1 MAFEAK
7 HDIEA
12 PSRYPRHESRP
23 SPLPSIDLSP
33 QPGARAQS
41 RSLPG
46 SLTCKPSL
54 LCPRDPS
61 DAAEVERLRQ
71 DPTVEVFDRLEDQ
84 LSELIRLRHPNRE
97 LSGSELGSL
106 LRGHL
111 GGEDVA
117 RYGIWFFYPWS
128 RRLVKL
134 LPEQEFAEVRT
145 VRNRY
150 KLTDEQQTYL
160 GTRRVG
166 LVGLSVGKSVALALA
181 LERSFGEL
189 RIADHDSLELCN
201 LNRISAGVHDLGLS
215 KAVLVAREIAEL
227 DPYLEV
233 SLFPDGLTRENL
245 DAFFDGGAPIHCLIE
260 ECDGLDMK
268 VLARRKAREME
279 IPVIMEM
286 NDRCTLDVERFDLE
300 PARPLLHGLIK
311 DIDPDQLSG
320 LSTEEKIPF
329 VLPMLGE
336 ATISVAL
343 KASMLEIDESLS
355 GWPQLGSSVVMGGG
369 VVADTY
375 RRVMLDEFR
384 DSGRWF
390 VDLEALVAGDSPPAP
405 PPDLERGGFSA
416 ETTTADELAAQL
428 RPTDRGE
435 PLRPMS
441 TETALDL
448 VRAGTSAP
456 SGANAQPWRWLHH
469 RKQLWLYLDRARAG
483 SFLDF
488 ASMGSMMALGAAA
501 EAAVVGAAGLGQF
514 LEVEYLGEGEDAAPV
529 ARLGLECG
537 TPDAKAAEQAS
548 LLGQR
553 ATNRATSGRERLP
566 PSTLDA
572 LGAFAETIGA
582 RASTIADPDT
592 LDAWAPLFADID
604 RRRFLG
610 RRTHREFFHEEL
622 RWTEEQAERTGD
634 GVDLRTV
641 DLSPSKAAGLRMAS
655 DYRVVEQLQRWGR
668 GRGLGRIAEDSLRS
682 ASALWI
688 MQVDAFDAEHLF
700 EAGRHLQRFWLEAC
714 ALDVAVHPMTAPACY
729 WARARYDE
737 GGSFSSEERQE
748 LLEQRKEFCAGA
760 GLEPEADVIFIAK
773 LSPGHSPGIRSVRRP
788 LTDVFFS
795 RSN

>member
-1 MAFEAK
+1 MTLERKAMSSGLQDTGGFSEPPSSLLEAR
-7 HDIEA
+7 
-12 PSRYPRHESRP
+12 SRALQRTDERVRN
-23 SPLPSIDLSP
+23 DT
-33 QPGARAQS
+33 RA
-41 RSLPG
+41 
-46 SLTCKPSL
+46 CKPSL

-71 DPTVEVFDRLEDQ
+71 DPTVDVFDRLEEQ
-84 LSELIRLRHPNRE
+84 LAELIRLRHPERA
-97 LSGSELGSL
+97 LSESELGSL

-111 GGEDVA
+111 DGKDVA
-117 RYGIWFFYPWS
+117 RYGSWFFYPWS

-145 VRNRY
+145 ARNRY
-150 KLTDEQQTYL
+150 KLTDEQQAYL

-201 LNRISAGVHDLGLS
+201 LNRISAGVHDLGLP

-245 DAFFDGGAPIHCLIE
+245 DTFFDGGAPLHCLIE

-268 VLARRKAREME
+268 VLARRRAREME

-300 PARPLLHGLIK
+300 PARPLLHGLIEEV
-311 DIDPDQLSG
+311 DPDQLSG

-336 ATISVAL
+336 GTISVDL

-355 GWPQLGSSVVMGGG
+355 GWPQLGSCVVMGGG

-384 DSGRWF
+384 GSGRWF
-390 VDLEALVAGDSPPAP
+390 VDLETLVAGDSPPAP
-405 PPDLERGGFSA
+405 PPDLERGGFSS
-416 ETTTADELAAQL
+416 ETTTADELVEGL
-428 RPTDRGE
+428 RPSDRVD

-441 TETALDL
+441 TEAARDL
-448 VRAGTSAP
+448 VRAGTCAP

-469 RKQLWLYLDRARAG
+469 REQLWLYLDRARAG

-488 ASMGSMMALGAAA
+488 QSMGSQMALGAAA
-501 EAAVVGAAGLGQF
+501 EAAKIGAAGLGQV
-514 LEVEYLGEGEDAAPV
+514 LEVEYLADAEADGAGPR
-529 ARLGLECG
+529 ARLGLGSG
-537 TPDAKAAEQAS
+537 TPDAAAVEQAS
-548 LLGQR
+548 RLGQR
-553 ATNRATSGRERLP
+553 ATNRATTDRQGLP
-566 PSTLDA
+566 PAT
-572 LGAFAETIGA
+572 LGALDRLADTIGA
-582 RASTIADPDT
+582 RASIVTDPAK

-610 RRTHREFFHEEL
+610 RRTHREFFHEEI
-622 RWTEEQAERTGD
+622 RWTGEQAERTRD

-641 DLSPSKAAGLRMAS
+641 DLSPSQAAGLRMAS
-655 DYRVVEQLQRWGR
+655 DYRVVEQLERWGR
-668 GRGLGRIAEDSLRS
+668 GRGLGRIAEDGLRS
-682 ASALWI
+682 ASALWM
-688 MQVDAFDAEHLF
+688 MQIEVFDPEHLF

-737 GGSFSSEERQE
+737 GGAFSPEERQG
-748 LLEQRKEFCAGA
+748 LLDQNKEFCAGA
-760 GLEPEADVIFIAK
+760 GLEPEADVVFIAK
-773 LSPGHSPGIRSVRRP
+773 LSPGHSPGVRSVRRP

-795 RSN
+795 RSS